1 MDTLITV
8 VLVLLAIVLAI
19 PVGTFLLGV
28 LAWVIG
34 LALLGIQ
41 RMRYWYWRKRKLR

>member
-1 MDTLITV
+1 MDTLITA
-8 VLVLLAIVLAI
+8 VLTLLAISLAI

-28 LAWVIG
+28 LAWVV

-41 RMRYWYWRKRKLR
+41 EVRVWYK